1 MNSDSIII
9 YRLFDIADEID
20 LGHVQALWAAR
31 NKIASRLRLE
41 RVSPKAI
48 AFKDP
53 PVSVEL
59 GSHEIVLGGKRNLA
73 EISARIYDIGVVSI
87 IVRIELPKEATYDDF
102 LDLAIASENIP
113 EDKVREFAG
122 SVADTI
128 RQALIKPREPEFEED
143 LVVYYLGEWKKD
155 WDIVQLLLKDRLPA
169 SKQTREETLANC
181 LSYADDIAYFTWDA
195 ALVYDPS
202 GSMDIPDLLEFA
214 NAQFLELRYYDDLLE
229 KEIMTMYTE
238 LERITAVPDRQR
250 LRNYRRIRSQLMEL
264 VADVASLT
272 DRINNSLRV
281 TEDVFYARAYSLYI
295 RLLRAD
301 SWRQSIDSNIS
312 VIQRTYNML
321 NEEAQTRRSEFLET
335 AVVALLALLALLNVY
350 AAFLR

>member
-1 MNSDSIII
+1 
-9 YRLFDIADEID
+9 
-20 LGHVQALWAAR
+20 
-31 NKIASRLRLE
+31 
-41 RVSPKAI
+41 VSPKAI

-59 GSHEIVLGGKRNLA
+59 GSHEILLGGKNYLA
-73 EISARIYDIGVVSI
+73 EIRARIYDIGVVSV
-87 IVRIELPKEATYDDF
+87 IVRIDTPPEATYEDF
-102 LDLAIASENIP
+102 LELAIASENIP
-113 EDKVREFAG
+113 ENKVREFAD

-128 RQALIKPREPEFEED
+128 KQALVKPREPEFEED
-143 LVVYYLGEWKKD
+143 LVVYYLYEWKKD
-155 WDIVQLLLKDRLPA
+155 WDVVPLLLKDRLPA
-169 SKQTREETLANC
+169 SRQTREETLANC
-181 LSYADDIAYFTWDA
+181 LSYAEDIAYFTWDA

-229 KEIMTMYTE
+229 KEIGAMYTE
-238 LERITAVPDRQR
+238 LEATTAASDKRR
-250 LRNYRRIRSQLMEL
+250 LDNYRRIRGQLMEL

-281 TEDVFYARAYSLYI
+281 TEDVFYARVYSLYLK
-295 RLLRAD
+295 LLRAD

-321 NEEAQTRRSEFLET
+321 NDEVVARRSEFLEK
-335 AVVALLALLALLNVY
+335 AVVALLGLIVLLNIY
-350 AAFLR
+350 AIFLR

>member
-1 MNSDSIII
+1 MNSSSIII

-20 LGHVQALWAAR
+20 LDHVQALWAAR

-59 GSHEIVLGGKRNLA
+59 GSHEIMLGGRPHLA
-73 EISARIYDIGVVSI
+73 EIRARIYDIGVISI
-87 IVRIELPKEATYDDF
+87 IVRIDLPEQATYDDF

-113 EDKVREFAG
+113 EDKIHELVK

-128 RQALIKPREPEFEED
+128 KQALIKPREPEFEED
-143 LVVYYLGEWKKD
+143 LVVYYLYEWKKD
-155 WDIVQLLLKDRLPA
+155 WDIVQLLLKDRIPA

-181 LSYADDIAYFTWDA
+181 LSYAEDVAYFTWDA

-214 NAQFLELRYYDDLLE
+214 NAQFLELRYYDNLLE
-229 KEIMTMYTE
+229 KEIGTMYTE
-238 LERITAVPDRQR
+238 LEKITSISDRQR
-250 LRNYRRIRSQLMEL
+250 LRNYRRIRGQLMEL

-281 TEDVFYARAYSLYI
+281 TEDVFYARVYSLYI

-321 NEEAQTRRSEFLET
+321 NEEVITRRSEFLDT
-335 AVVALLALLALLNVY
+335 AVVALLGLIALLNIY
-350 AAFLR
+350 AIFLR